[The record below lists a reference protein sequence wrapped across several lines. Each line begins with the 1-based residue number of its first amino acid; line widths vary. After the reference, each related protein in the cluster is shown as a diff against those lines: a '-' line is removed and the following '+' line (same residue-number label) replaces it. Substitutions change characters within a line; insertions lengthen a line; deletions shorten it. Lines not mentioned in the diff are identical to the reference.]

1 MTIRVV
7 HCGTGLTGREALRAI
22 IGDPRLELV
31 GQYVSTPEK
40 VGKDAGDLCGLA
52 PTGVI
57 ATGDLD
63 AVVALGADCL
73 CYVRER
79 RELHDMS
86 RTVLVSGATRG
97 VGRGIADAFARR
109 GDRLVVVGR
118 STDANPNKVGLP
130 GTLEGVAAELRAAG
144 ADEVLT
150 IAADLARTEE
160 ADASSPKCAGRRG
173 PRTSW

>member
-97 VGRGIADAFARR
+97 VGRGIAALLSGKYALDLLHTHRFAFDQA
-109 GDRLVVVGR
+109 
-118 STDANPNKVGLP
+118 
-130 GTLEGVAAELRAAG
+130 
-144 ADEVLT
+144 
-150 IAADLARTEE
+150 EE
-160 ADASSPKCAGRRG
+160 AILTLAGRVDG
-173 PRTSW
+173 EDPICITVTA